1 MKETRGER
9 WHREAEAHVVRDGLA
24 MAATLLA
31 GWLLVTVAGCASAQA
46 HQVPQDG
53 EPGAEFAYVH
63 DWSEPKVPSGM
74 VRIKQEMD
82 AKTAESAS
90 EAPIEQTADS
100 QSDYWDNG
108 AYNGPYDPDLNNN
121 PAYTGGGNSYGNSFY
136 SDGVAYIGGQEFNW
150 YSQNVMPGGGLDEL
164 NANGR
169 HVDEST
175 GFVVDGDGYIAVASP
190 WGQDKVGTVIET
202 PFGQGK
208 VYDTNKGDAYDL
220 YTDF

>member
-1 MKETRGER
+1 MKRTTIT
-9 WHREAEAHVVRDGLA
+9 ASLV
-24 MAATLLA
+24 ATLAIIAALA
-31 GWLLVTVAGCASAQA
+31 LTGCATAQA
-46 HQVPQDG
+46 DPPDEKTAV
-53 EPGAEFAYVH
+53 EFAYVH
-63 DWSEPKVPSGM
+63 DWSEPRVPSGM

-82 AKTAESAS
+82 EKAARAAESAS
-90 EAPIEQTADS
+90 EAPIADQVDNQT
-100 QSDYWDNG
+100 DYWDG
-108 AYNGPYDPDLNNN
+108 TAYSDPYDPELNNN
-121 PAYTGGGNSYGNSFY
+121 AAYINGGNSYGNSFY
-136 SDGVAYIGGQEFNW
+136 SDGVAYIGDQEFNW

-190 WGQDKVGTVIET
+190 WGRDEVGTVVDT

-208 VYDTNKGDAYDL
+208 VYDANEGGAYDL